1 MSEEALP
8 APVPIVLVHGGGH
21 GAWCWE
27 PLLALLDRPVVAV
40 DLPPVSI
47 RGGPG
52 RHETPPELDTV
63 CLADWADAVLAAA
76 DDAGFDR
83 FVLVGHSLAGLTL
96 GAVAHR
102 APERVAHLVFVSALA
117 PAQGENGISAMAP
130 EMMERVAGGLTEA
143 VVTEMFC
150 NDMDTAQTRFVL
162 DHFGGDS
169 VQVMLEP
176 VDRSGI
182 PAALSKTY
190 VRLRRDNAL
199 TPAAQD
205 ASIAAL
211 EAVPGG
217 RVAIV
222 DLDTGHNVMI
232 SHPADLAAVLNGL
245 EEL

>member
-1 MSEEALP
+1 MSAGEAATP
-8 APVPIVLVHGGGH
+8 FVLVHGGGH

-27 PLLALLDRPVVAV
+27 PMLALLDRPVVAV

-47 RGGPG
+47 RGGAG
-52 RHETPPELDTV
+52 RHETPPDLGTV
-63 CLADWADAVLAAA
+63 SLADWAGAVLAEA
-76 DDAGFDR
+76 DEAGFDR
-83 FVLVGHSLAGLTL
+83 FVLVGHSLAGLTI
-96 GAVAHR
+96 GEVARR

-117 PAQGENGISAMAP
+117 PAPGENGLSAMAP
-130 EMMERVAGGLTEA
+130 EMMKRVAGGLTEA
-143 VVTEMFC
+143 VMTEMFC
-150 NDMDTAQTRFVL
+150 NDMNAAQTRFVL
-162 DHFGGDS
+162 DHFGGDA

-182 PAALSKTY
+182 PAAIAKTY

-232 SHPADLAAVLNGL
+232 SHPADLAAVLNTL
-245 EEL
+245 E

>member
-1 MSEEALP
+1 MP
-8 APVPIVLVHGGGH
+8 FVLVHGGGH

-27 PLLALLDRPVVAV
+27 PMLPLLARPVVAV

-47 RGGPG
+47 RGGAG
-52 RHETPPELDTV
+52 RHETPPDLDAV
-63 CLADWADAVLAAA
+63 SLADWAGAVLAEA
-76 DDAGFDR
+76 DEAGFDR
-83 FVLVGHSLAGLTL
+83 FVLVGHSLAGLTI
-96 GAVAHR
+96 GEVALR

-117 PAQGENGISAMAP
+117 PAQGENGLSAMAP

-143 VVTEMFC
+143 VVMEMFC
-150 NDMDTAQTRFVL
+150 NDMDATQTRFVL
-162 DHFGGDS
+162 DHFGGDA
-169 VQVMLEP
+169 VQVMLES

-182 PAALSKTY
+182 PAAMAKTY

-217 RVAIV
+217 RVAVV

-232 SHPADLAAVLNGL
+232 SHPADLAAVLNAL
-245 EEL
+245 E